1 MRKLTASFASTA
13 VAAGAAIGTAVT
25 TGQPASAAPA
35 QPSTG
40 DLVQNFMVAN
50 NLLKF
55 EHAAYWHVEDGQMVF
70 AKDPAWTAAPAH
82 HSTVTWTPPAPVQHQ
97 AVASS
102 SNSSASGGVWAE
114 LRQCESGG
122 NYSTNTG
129 NGYGGAYQFSQSTWS
144 AIGMSGSPSSA
155 SPAQQD
161 AAQRLQAQSGWSQW
175 PACSAKLGLR

>member
-1 MRKLTASFASTA
+1 
-13 VAAGAAIGTAVT
+13 VT

-35 QPSTG
+35 QPQTG

-55 EHAAYWHVEDGQMVF
+55 EHAAYWHVENGQMVF
-70 AKDPAWTAAPAH
+70 AKDPAWTAAPVH
-82 HSTVTWTPPAPVQHQ
+82 HSSVTWSPPAAPTHQ

-102 SNSSASGGVWAE
+102 SSSGVAGGVWAA

-129 NGYGGAYQFSQSTWS
+129 NGFSGAYQFTQQTWNS
-144 AIGMSGSPSSA
+144 VGMSGSPASA

-161 AAQRLQAQSGWSQW
+161 AAAQKLQAQQGWGPW